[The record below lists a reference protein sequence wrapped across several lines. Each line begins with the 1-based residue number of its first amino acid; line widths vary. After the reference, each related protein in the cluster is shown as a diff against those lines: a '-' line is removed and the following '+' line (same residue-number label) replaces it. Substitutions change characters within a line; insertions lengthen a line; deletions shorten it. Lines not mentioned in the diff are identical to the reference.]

1 MSLKVTL
8 YSWQQLTMFV
18 IAQRIAF
25 CITLSSVAVNK
36 YYLAV
41 SGGSHSLGTFQHHT
55 YQFWQMSSQYNQYS
69 TFSHQT
75 VDGKPL
81 QKFLIQ
87 ICCVIF
93 SQGKIVLQMT
103 YTLKPFQ
110 LTFLKQILPNH
121 QQKKV
126 SGDKNHFLV

>member
-8 YSWQQLTMFV
+8 YSPQQLTMFIV
-18 IAQRIAF
+18 APRSAF
-25 CITLSSVAVNK
+25 AITQSSVAVDK

-41 SGGSHSLGTFQHHT
+41 SGRSHSLGTFQHHT

-87 ICCVIF
+87 IYCVIF

-103 YTLKPFQ
+103 YTLKPYQ
-110 LTFLKQILPNH
+110 LTFLKQILPNL

-126 SGDKNHFLV
+126 SGDRNHFLV